1 MGRYREKPSQ
11 FPFPLSH
18 TSCSAI
24 GVLLLL
30 VYFAALGPPL
40 KLIPMESRP
49 EQQQQHGQNA
59 DSVHSAASSAVSS
72 AVSSADSSADSSAA
86 RSGDTEVM
94 LDSKWPET
102 SMQITVL
109 RVGQHAPEGTGQPA
123 PDWGKSAIAEKS
135 TQQVRQKGDWRT
147 KNARSGTQE
156 QLRGGNEEP
165 IREQVKAPTFDST
178 QKQDELR
185 GKNEELIQEQDK
197 TPPQQE
203 DEKQGTKQM
212 GGAEP
217 SRGNRK
223 HRKNVAMPSSSS
235 NGSTIFEAP
244 QKEPTTGNRK
254 HRKNVVMPSSSS
266 SGSSSNKNSPDAS
279 RAVDSGGNGGR
290 GKGGASG
297 NGGTSDNKKFAT
309 VNATTAGP
317 ASRDISAGS
326 AVSRDNIPAGPAV
339 SREDTSAAPAVSRD
353 NTSAAPAVSRDNTPA
368 APAVSRDNTPAAPAV
383 SRDNTPA
390 APAVSR
396 DDIPAAPAVS
406 RDDIPAA
413 PAVSRD
419 DIPAAPAV
427 SRDDIPAAAFGAAC
441 TGRKLYVYPLP
452 ARFNRWMVDD
462 CVESRI
468 KGFCLTSRH
477 DGLGTRLGL
486 WDDAVESHS
495 NGSSSKESSS
505 VTTSRSSSRNA
516 FASEG
521 WRNQWFL
528 TDSSNNEEIFHSRLL
543 QHPCRTS
550 DPDSADF
557 LFIPAYLGWSI
568 WSLVEHGLF
577 VDRDQPG
584 IELERFLLEENPDFK
599 RLVDQGNHVLVL
611 GRPIWDFRRVAEW
624 GSDLWWRP
632 TFNNVTLLTV
642 EATRE
647 WYGREVFSIPY
658 PTSFHPVGSADLQ
671 GWIDHVRDHDRPF
684 LYAFVG
690 GRRAKETIEGA
701 LRGALLRECE
711 SDPEK
716 CLMLECYGADAEA
729 VTEAA
734 AEIGRHMASRI
745 AEAAAARKE
754 GGVGKE
760 EEEKEGG
767 EEEPQ
772 VTLRGCTD
780 PRRVAGVMLQA
791 EFCLQPV
798 GDSQTRRSFFD
809 SIIAGCIPVVFS
821 RDTFDSQYPWF
832 FDPEPE
838 ARRKISVMVDPE
850 EVISG
855 RVKIGELLG
864 KISEE
869 RKEEMR
875 KELRLH
881 TPRLLIRD
889 HTVEGEVGEEGRFE
903 DMVDMTINGLVERK
917 KLREAGAAGSY
928 FPWFL
933 DR

>member
-212 GGAEP
+212 GAQSQAE
-217 SRGNRK
+217 GT
-223 HRKNVAMPSSSS
+223 A
-235 NGSTIFEAP
+235 STERTSLCPPAAATAARFLRRLKKSQP
-244 QKEPTTGNRK
+244 QAT
-254 HRKNVVMPSSSS
+254 
-266 SGSSSNKNSPDAS
+266 AS
-279 RAVDSGGNGGR
+279 TERTSLCPPAAAAAAAVTKIARTPRAQST
-290 GKGGASG
+290 AA
-297 NGGTSDNKKFAT
+297 AT
-309 VNATTAGP
+309 VVGE
-317 ASRDISAGS
+317 R
-326 AVSRDNIPAGPAV
+326 AGPAV
-339 SREDTSAAPAVSRD
+339 MEVPAITKSSRRLMPQQRD
-353 NTSAAPAVSRDNTPA
+353 PLLAISQQDLPFLETISQRDPPFLA
-368 APAVSRDNTPAAPAV
+368 K
-383 SRDNTPA
+383 
-390 APAVSR
+390 
-396 DDIPAAPAVS
+396 IPQQHPPFRETIPQQHPPFRETIPQQHPPFRETIPQQHPPFRETIPQQHPPFLETISQQHPLFS

-832 FDPEPE
+832 FRP
-838 ARRKISVMVDPE
+838 
-850 EVISG
+850 
-855 RVKIGELLG
+855 
-864 KISEE
+864 
-869 RKEEMR
+869 
-875 KELRLH
+875 
-881 TPRLLIRD
+881 
-889 HTVEGEVGEEGRFE
+889 
-903 DMVDMTINGLVERK
+903 
-917 KLREAGAAGSY
+917 
-928 FPWFL
+928 
-933 DR
+933 